1 MQISPRHLIVAGG
14 GGAANTGVKN
24 GLEVFQVHFFW
35 SFLLILVVVA
45 FTLGFVLC
53 IPHMILKHQIISR
66 FLQTERMLLEKVSPD
81 TSLGSSQFTAWQS
94 GLQVEAQKILA
105 CSIML
110 SRRRQQQRAVE
121 GSSGCRTWRILSSV
135 STVFA
140 KVLFSMINWFSLS
153 RSQGLMRCLGNGGRV
168 PKRPGRAW
176 DTVEMAG
183 QVELGSRN
191 RAGGRLWWTMDMK
204 GWILN
209 FWSICALDLV
219 AWPPLYFHVTGW
231 CSKQNL

>member
-1 MQISPRHLIVAGG
+1 MTLNGLKWSKNDPKWPKNDISEMSRFTRFARHKFSAARHLKLFCTPV
-14 GGAANTGVKN
+14 
-24 GLEVFQVHFFW
+24 
-35 SFLLILVVVA
+35 
-45 FTLGFVLC
+45 C

-110 SRRRQQQRAVE
+110 SRRRQQQRAAE
-121 GSSGCRTWRILSSV
+121 GSCGCRTWRILSSV

-140 KVLFSMINWFSLS
+140 KVLFSMIQLQS

-168 PKRPGRAW
+168 PKRPGRA
-176 DTVEMAG
+176 
-183 QVELGSRN
+183 
-191 RAGGRLWWTMDMK
+191 
-204 GWILN
+204 
-209 FWSICALDLV
+209 
-219 AWPPLYFHVTGW
+219 
-231 CSKQNL
+231 

>member
-1 MQISPRHLIVAGG
+1 MAPNGLKWPKNDPKWLKMVKKLHFVAPCCHIFGQMSRFTRIVSHFSWNVAIYALCRILAEMSRFTRFARHKFSAARHLKLFCTPV
-14 GGAANTGVKN
+14 
-24 GLEVFQVHFFW
+24 
-35 SFLLILVVVA
+35 
-45 FTLGFVLC
+45 C

-121 GSSGCRTWRILSSV
+121 GSSGCWTWRILSSV

-140 KVLFSMINWFSLS
+140 KVLFSMIQL
-153 RSQGLMRCLGNGGRV
+153 
-168 PKRPGRAW
+168 
-176 DTVEMAG
+176 
-183 QVELGSRN
+183 
-191 RAGGRLWWTMDMK
+191 
-204 GWILN
+204 
-209 FWSICALDLV
+209 
-219 AWPPLYFHVTGW
+219 
-231 CSKQNL
+231 

>member
-1 MQISPRHLIVAGG
+1 M
-14 GGAANTGVKN
+14 
-24 GLEVFQVHFFW
+24 
-35 SFLLILVVVA
+35 A

-121 GSSGCRTWRILSSV
+121 GSSGCWTWRILSSV

-140 KVLFSMINWFSLS
+140 KVLFSMIQLKQITRFDEMFRERRES
-153 RSQGLMRCLGNGGRV
+153 SQEAGEGLRHRGNGRASGAGVQEQGR
-168 PKRPGRAW
+168 R
-176 DTVEMAG
+176 
-183 QVELGSRN
+183 
-191 RAGGRLWWTMDMK
+191 
-204 GWILN
+204 
-209 FWSICALDLV
+209 
-219 AWPPLYFHVTGW
+219 
-231 CSKQNL
+231 